1 MNQLTKKIHSIDQVG
16 IVVKDLEKIKL
27 EMKRIFGL
35 DPVDSGIIRHKGVL
49 YRGQPASCGV
59 HIIHYDL
66 FNIQIEFLSPVDGE
80 SIWKDFLDKNGPGLH
95 HIRFNISDHEVV
107 KKEMSEK
114 GVETYQCGD
123 SSHGAG
129 IKFSY
134 YDTEPT
140 IGFIIETLN
149 LDEIHGH

>member
-1 MNQLTKKIHSIDQVG
+1 MNELVKKLNSIDQIG

-35 DPVDSGIIRHKGVL
+35 DPVDNGIIRHKGVL
-49 YRGQPASCGV
+49 YRGKPASCGV
-59 HIIHYDL
+59 HIIHYDF
-66 FNIQIEFLSPVDGE
+66 FNIQIEFMAPVDGE
-80 SIWKDFLDKNGPGLH
+80 SIWKDFLDIHGNGLH
-95 HIRFNISDHEVV
+95 HIRFNISDHETV
-107 KKEMSEK
+107 KKEMTDK
-114 GVETYQCGD
+114 GVETYQSGD

-129 IKFSY
+129 IKFAY

-149 LDEIHGH
+149 LSEIHGQ